1 VGNSHESRK
10 AEGISGRG
18 QNFMSCRAND
28 ADDDNN
34 DENTIPHINVQIWP
48 LTKM

>member
-28 ADDDNN
+28 DDDDDN
-34 DENTIPHINVQIWP
+34 DENTIPQINVKIWP
-48 LTKM
+48 LSKM